1 MTHLDRPWH
10 TAAGDQISAEE
21 MQDVIR
27 RHVFSGG
34 RLFVGCDSN
43 INGATCTYVTAIC
56 LYDPATATGGRY
68 FFNREKIPVNPR
80 MPLKLRLMEEATR
93 SIETSLDL
101 QGLIP
106 SAQIEVHLDVSEH
119 KDNPSS
125 VVADQVSGYAR
136 AAGFNFKLKP
146 DSWASS
152 CVADEHT
159 R

>member
-1 MTHLDRPWH
+1 MTHLERAWH
-10 TAAGDQISAEE
+10 TASGEQVSTDE
-21 MQDVIR
+21 MQAVMQ
-27 RHVFSGG
+27 RHVTQGG

-43 INGATCTYVTAIC
+43 INYVTCTYVTAIC

-68 FFNREKIPVNPR
+68 FFSRDRVPVNPR

-93 SIETSLDL
+93 AIETSLEL
-101 QGLIP
+101 QTLIP
-106 SAQIEVHLDVSEH
+106 SAQIEVHLDVSQH

-136 AAGFNFKLKP
+136 AAGFSFKLKP
-146 DSWASS
+146 ESWASS

>member
-10 TAAGDQISAEE
+10 TAAGEPITSDE
-21 MQDVIR
+21 MQEVIR
-27 RHVFSGG
+27 QHVFKGG

-43 INGATCTYVTAIC
+43 INGVTCTYVTAVC

-68 FFNREKIPVNPR
+68 FFSRDKVPVNPR

-93 SIETSLDL
+93 AIETSLEL
-101 QGLIP
+101 QGHIP
-106 SAQIEVHLDVSEH
+106 SAQIEVHLDVSQH
-119 KDNPSS
+119 KSNPSS
-125 VVADQVSGYAR
+125 VVVDQVSGYAR